1 MVKTANITAV
11 SIVSTRHVIDLLEN
25 VYHGVKRVIMEKG
38 VIKVNFVAVL
48 KLYTHEFVFI
58 YVFMIFFVKD
68 LNYVELFDRTYI
80 VNNYVV
86 LFVTECRCRK
96 STEKSICRTCYT
108 LDSCIFHSH
117 FHCSDSHSGRL
128 CFPVVFIF

>member
-1 MVKTANITAV
+1 MQNLWLFQNVLNRMEKTANINAV

-58 YVFMIFFVKD
+58 YVFMIFFLSK
-68 LNYVELFDRTYI
+68 I
-80 VNNYVV
+80 
-86 LFVTECRCRK
+86 
-96 STEKSICRTCYT
+96 
-108 LDSCIFHSH
+108 
-117 FHCSDSHSGRL
+117 
-128 CFPVVFIF
+128 